1 MDEITNNQNNNLEIA
16 KSYQDG
22 VKDGLTFVQK
32 YINERWDDITYERMK
47 KYITA
52 LLDMVES
59 TDVENIRK
67 EIKI

>member
-1 MDEITNNQNNNLEIA
+1 MEEITNNQNNNLEIA

-47 KYITA
+47 KYITT